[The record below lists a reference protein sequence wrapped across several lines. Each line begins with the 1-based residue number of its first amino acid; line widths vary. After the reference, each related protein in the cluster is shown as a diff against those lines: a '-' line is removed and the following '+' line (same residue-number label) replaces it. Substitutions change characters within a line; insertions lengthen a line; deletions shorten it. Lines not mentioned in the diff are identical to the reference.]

1 MNIYGEIIFET
12 LSISPI
18 AFTEANNIIIEST
31 PFWNFSVSVLSS
43 QQKGKSIQRERNKE
57 RSAYYQVRANRDEIK
72 KQQKK
77 KETNISNDK
86 IMAIKSKN
94 AKK

>member
-31 PFWNFSVSVLSS
+31 PFWNFSVSVLS
-43 QQKGKSIQRERNKE
+43 KREKVFRERE
-57 RSAYYQVRANRDEIK
+57 REIK
-72 KQQKK
+72 K
-77 KETNISNDK
+77 EVRI
-86 IMAIKSKN
+86 IR
-94 AKK
+94 